1 MCLPWQM
8 LGPLPHGRDTL
19 HVCGRRGRMSRG
31 KGGEERGGSGCV
43 QGRAKAALCR
53 VYQAKFGRAKATRSD
68 RHFCPCPLIRRELR
82 GATPRWAGPS
92 PISLSLARSKKA
104 FAYCCFSPSPSV
116 SSTTSLHQRN
126 LFSDG
131 ASEMQKVAD

>member
-92 PISLSLARSKKA
+92 PISLSLQEQKGL
-104 FAYCCFSPSPSV
+104 CLLLLL
-116 SSTTSLHQRN
+116 SLSLSLLYYVTPPTESFQRR
-126 LFSDG
+126 G
-131 ASEMQKVAD
+131 I

>member
-68 RHFCPCPLIRRELR
+68 RHFCPCPPDSARTAGSHSPL
-82 GATPRWAGPS
+82 GWALPHL
-92 PISLSLARSKKA
+92 SLSPGAKRPLLTVASLPLPQSPLLRHSTNGI
-104 FAYCCFSPSPSV
+104 FSA
-116 SSTTSLHQRN
+116 TGHLKCKR
-126 LFSDG
+126 
-131 ASEMQKVAD
+131 